1 MKTAFLASFARDLR
15 KVRDPNIR
23 EQVRA
28 AILAVEE
35 APDPGS
41 VAGLSKL
48 SGRGPYYRMRVGDYR
63 IGLRLEANHVTFV
76 RVLPRREIYRFF
88 P

>member
-1 MKTAFLASFARDLR
+1 MKTVFLSSFARDLR
-15 KVRDPNIR
+15 KVRESAVK

-35 APDPGS
+35 ATDLRAVPN
-41 VAGLSKL
+41 LNKL
-48 SGRGPYYRMRVGDYR
+48 SGRGPYYRIRIGEYR
-63 IGLRLEANHVTFV
+63 IDLRVEEDTVTFV